1 VQVKD
6 FRRKWSKGMKK
17 KVFLDEKKVEILR
30 ED

>member
-6 FRRKWSKGMKK
+6 FRRKGAKGMKK

-30 ED
+30 EA